1 MIQAVTESS
10 MAHSSSVLTT
20 QVDSERLDKDEY
32 IGMLSLFVIPTIF
45 RLSPC
50 GERSSHQL
58 VDNTCKVSPVTEK
71 RPTAQE
77 EMVQRRDT
85 IDAESRMSI
94 INNKLSSLD
103 SASPTDPGYQRA
115 MSSPQR
121 TVPPIPPSFR
131 AQQSCPESLTVP
143 SRRRPPPI
151 EKQRTPPPIP
161 ARRKPPPV

>member
-1 MIQAVTESS
+1 MSK
-10 MAHSSSVLTT
+10 H
-20 QVDSERLDKDEY
+20 
-32 IGMLSLFVIPTIF
+32 F

-50 GERSSHQL
+50 GERGSHQL

-71 RPTAQE
+71 RPE
-77 EMVQRRDT
+77 ERIQRRDT
-85 IDAESRMSI
+85 LDPESRMSI
-94 INNKLSSLD
+94 FNNKLSSLD
-103 SASPTDPGYQRA
+103 SASTTDPGYQRA

-121 TVPPIPPSFR
+121 VVPPHPHPSFR

>member
-1 MIQAVTESS
+1 MSK
-10 MAHSSSVLTT
+10 H
-20 QVDSERLDKDEY
+20 
-32 IGMLSLFVIPTIF
+32 F

-50 GERSSHQL
+50 GERGSHQL

-71 RPTAQE
+71 RPE
-77 EMVQRRDT
+77 ERIQRRDT
-85 IDAESRMSI
+85 LDPESRMSSINNNTQSQQQQQYNNTRI

-103 SASPTDPGYQRA
+103 SSSTTDPGYQRA

-121 TVPPIPPSFR
+121 VVPPHPPSFR

>member
-1 MIQAVTESS
+1 MYVPLFGKLLFNLGACWDRGLDSDLDQG
-10 MAHSSSVLTT
+10 LTKRHRQPLT
-20 QVDSERLDKDEY
+20 IV
-32 IGMLSLFVIPTIF
+32 VIIF

-50 GERSSHQL
+50 GERSSQQL

-71 RPTAQE
+71 RPSAQDE
-77 EMVQRRDT
+77 RVQRRDT

>member
-1 MIQAVTESS
+1 MIIFDQNEESS
-10 MAHSSSVLTT
+10 K
-20 QVDSERLDKDEY
+20 DKDV
-32 IGMLSLFVIPTIF
+32 SDVVINLTF
-45 RLSPC
+45 SRLSPC
-50 GERSSHQL
+50 GERGSHQL

-71 RPTAQE
+71 RQQSQE
-77 EMVQRRDT
+77 EKVQRRDT
-85 IDAESRMSI
+85 IDPESRMSI
-94 INNKLSSLD
+94 INNKLSSLE

-121 TVPPIPPSFR
+121 TVPPHPTSFR

-143 SRRRPPPI
+143 LRRRPPPI